1 MEVTTGNQDGQALL
15 GRYLA
20 STPRVSF
27 YLFFAAALGLMLWAW
42 QVRDFHYLQAESGL
56 GYLLGIVGGSMMLV
70 LLLYPL
76 SKRIRIM
83 QRWLKLQT
91 WFRMHMLLGVLGP
104 ACILLHANFK
114 LGSTNSTVALG
125 AMLLVAGSGLIG
137 RYLYGKFHYGLYG
150 GQVQLKQI
158 RADLDELCREMG
170 EQPTSEARDSLDSL
184 RRTCSEIIESQHLRV
199 SFRQLMRQR
208 SSLRRA
214 RKALVPVVA
223 GECGS
228 AGESHYRALVGLLDK
243 LAGLRLCE
251 RLFALWHVV
260 HIPVFLLMV
269 ATVVVHIFVVHR
281 F

>member
-1 MEVTTGNQDGQALL
+1 MESSTGNQVGQALL

-20 STPRVSF
+20 GTPRASF
-27 YLFFAAALGLMLWAW
+27 YLFFVCAMGIMLWAW
-42 QVRDFHYLQAESGL
+42 QVRDFRYLQAESGL

-76 SKRIRIM
+76 SKRIRAM
-83 QRWLKLQT
+83 QRWIKLQT

-104 ACILLHANFK
+104 ACILLHSNFK
-114 LGSTNSTVALG
+114 LGSTNSTVALA
-125 AMLLVAGSGLIG
+125 AMLLVASSGLIG

-158 RADLDELCREMG
+158 RADLDELCRGLEG
-170 EQPTSEARDSLDSL
+170 QSAEKAAGGLATL
-184 RRTCSEIIESQHLRV
+184 RHTCNEIIESQNQSI
-199 SFRQLMRQR
+199 SFRQLIRQR
-208 SSLRRA
+208 NSLHRA
-214 RKALVPVVA
+214 KKSLLSVSLGEIGSVA
-223 GECGS
+223 
-228 AGESHYRALVGLLDK
+228 ESQYRALVSLLDK

-251 RLFALWHVV
+251 RLFGLWHVV

-269 ATVVVHIFVVHR
+269 VTVIVHIFVVHR